1 MIMAMILNTTTLTN
15 TLILTNSMAGI
26 LSFDFVIHAVIAAF
40 LASITCGFI
49 GAYIVARRMV
59 FISGG
64 ITHAS
69 FGGIGLGYFLGI
81 NPILGAAIF
90 SILSAFG
97 IRLVSKQTDIREDSA
112 IGILWSFGMAVGI
125 IFIYLTPGYAPNL
138 MSYLFGSILTVT
150 IADLSMMGI
159 LAAITIA
166 VFLFFYRTILFI
178 SFDEEYARSHNAP
191 VETFNYLMLT
201 LVALVIVI
209 NIRVAGIILVIS
221 YLTIPQSTANLFV
234 NDLKKIIF
242 LSVLISFSG
251 SCIGLLISYYWNI
264 PSGATIIFVFVLI
277 FMIARAIAYLR
288 SSKQR
293 NGSIAER

>member
-1 MIMAMILNTTTLTN
+1 MAE
-15 TLILTNSMAGI
+15 I
-26 LSFDFVIHAVIAAF
+26 LSFDFVIHALIAAF

-69 FGGIGLGYFLGI
+69 FGGIGLGYFWGI

-125 IFIYLTPGYAPNL
+125 IFIYITPGYAPNL

-150 IADLSMMGI
+150 IADLTMMGI
-159 LAAITIA
+159 LATVTIA

-277 FMIARAIAYLR
+277 FMIARAIAFLKSR
-288 SSKQR
+288 KQR
-293 NGSIAER
+293 NDSIAVR

>member
-1 MIMAMILNTTTLTN
+1 MTRSRNTRINTTIHTN
-15 TLILTNSMAGI
+15 KMAGI
-26 LSFDFVIHAVIAAF
+26 LSYDFVLHALEAAF

-81 NPILGAAIF
+81 NPIFGAAVF

-150 IADLSMMGI
+150 STDLALMGL
-159 LAAITIA
+159 LAAITVS
-166 VFLFFYRTILFI
+166 VFLLFYRTILFI

-234 NDLKKIIF
+234 NDLKKIIILSMIISFTGSITGLF
-242 LSVLISFSG
+242 LSYF
-251 SCIGLLISYYWNI
+251 WNI

-277 FMIARAIAYLR
+277 FMIARAIVYLR
-288 SSKQR
+288 NLKQR
-293 NGSIAER
+293 NNSVADR

>member
-1 MIMAMILNTTTLTN
+1 MITALIMSTFIITIIPTN
-15 TLILTNSMAGI
+15 KMEGI
-26 LSFDFVIHAVIAAF
+26 LSFGFILHALEAAL

-81 NPILGAAIF
+81 NPIFGAAIF

-150 IADLSMMGI
+150 PTDLTLMGI

-166 VFLFFYRTILFI
+166 IFVLFYRTILFI

-234 NDLKKIIF
+234 NDLKKIII
-242 LSVLISFSG
+242 LSMIISFTG
-251 SCIGLLISYYWNI
+251 SVTGLLLSYYWNI

-277 FMIARAIAYLR
+277 FMIAKSIQYLR
-288 SSKQR
+288 NIKLRNSSITD
-293 NGSIAER
+293 N

>member
-1 MIMAMILNTTTLTN
+1 MITFTIITIPTN
-15 TLILTNSMAGI
+15 KMEGI
-26 LSFDFVIHAVIAAF
+26 LSYDFVLHALEAAF

-81 NPILGAAIF
+81 NPIVSAAIF

-150 IADLSMMGI
+150 PTDLAFMGI
-159 LAAITIA
+159 LAAVTVSI
-166 VFLFFYRTILFI
+166 FLLFYRTILFI

-234 NDLKKIIF
+234 NDLKKIII
-242 LSVLISFSG
+242 LSMIISFTG
-251 SCIGLLISYYWNI
+251 SITGLFLSYYWNI

-277 FMIARAIAYLR
+277 FIIARAIVYLR
-288 SSKQR
+288 NLKQR
-293 NGSIAER
+293 NISVSDN

>member
-1 MIMAMILNTTTLTN
+1 ME
-15 TLILTNSMAGI
+15 GI
-26 LSFDFVIHAVIAAF
+26 LSYSFILHAFEAAF

-64 ITHAS
+64 ITHSS

-81 NPILGAAIF
+81 NPIFGAAVF

-150 IADLSMMGI
+150 SLDLGLMGI
-159 LAAITIA
+159 LAFITFAIF
-166 VFLFFYRTILFI
+166 VLFYRTILYI

-234 NDLKKIIF
+234 NDMKKIII
-242 LSVLISFSG
+242 LSMIISFAG
-251 SCIGLLISYYWNI
+251 SVTGLLLSYYWNI
-264 PSGATIIFVFVLI
+264 PSGATIIFVFVVI
-277 FMIARAIAYLR
+277 FAISRTIQYIHNL
-288 SSKQR
+288 KQR
-293 NGSIAER
+293 NNPISGV

>member
-1 MIMAMILNTTTLTN
+1 
-15 TLILTNSMAGI
+15 MAGI
-26 LSFDFVIHAVIAAF
+26 LSFDFVRHAIEAAF

-90 SILSAFG
+90 SVLSAFG

-150 IADLSMMGI
+150 STDLAFMGT
-159 LAAITIA
+159 LTLVTVA
-166 VFLFFYRTILFI
+166 VFLLFYRTILFI

-234 NDLKKIIF
+234 NDLKKIIIV
-242 LSVLISFSG
+242 SMIISFTG
-251 SCIGLLISYYWNI
+251 SMTGLFLSYYWNI

-277 FMIARAIAYLR
+277 FIVARALVYLR
-288 SSKQR
+288 NLKQR
-293 NGSIAER
+293 KSAIAD

>member
-1 MIMAMILNTTTLTN
+1 MIMITLTI
-15 TLILTNSMAGI
+15 TTILTYKMAGI
-26 LSFDFVIHAVIAAF
+26 LSYNFVLHALEAAF

-81 NPILGAAIF
+81 YPIVGAAIF
-90 SILSAFG
+90 SVLSAFG

-150 IADLSMMGI
+150 PTDLAFMGI
-159 LAAITIA
+159 LALVTVS
-166 VFLFFYRTILFI
+166 VFLLFYRTILFI
-178 SFDEEYARSHNAP
+178 SFDEEYARSHKAP

-234 NDLKKIIF
+234 NDLKKIII
-242 LSVLISFSG
+242 LSIIISFTG
-251 SCIGLLISYYWNI
+251 SITGLFLSYYWNI

-277 FMIARAIAYLR
+277 FMIARAIVYLR
-288 SSKQR
+288 NLKQR
-293 NGSIAER
+293 TSSISDI

>member
-1 MIMAMILNTTTLTN
+1 
-15 TLILTNSMAGI
+15 MAGI
-26 LSFDFVIHAVIAAF
+26 LSYDFVRHAVEAAF

-64 ITHAS
+64 ITHSS

-81 NPILGAAIF
+81 NPIFGAAIF
-90 SILSAFG
+90 SVLSAFG

-150 IADLSMMGI
+150 STDLILMGI
-159 LAAITIA
+159 LAVVTVGA
-166 VFLFFYRTILFI
+166 FMLFYRTILFI

-234 NDLKKIIF
+234 NDLKKIIIF
-242 LSVLISFSG
+242 STVISFTG
-251 SCIGLLISYYWNI
+251 SMAGLFLSYYWNI

-277 FMIARAIAYLR
+277 FMIARFLVYLR
-288 SSKQR
+288 NLKSR
-293 NGSIAER
+293 NISISN

>member
-1 MIMAMILNTTTLTN
+1 M
-15 TLILTNSMAGI
+15 SGI
-26 LSFDFVIHAVIAAF
+26 LSYDFVIHALEAAF

-69 FGGIGLGYFLGI
+69 FGGIGLGYYLGI
-81 NPILGAAIF
+81 NPIFGAAVF

-97 IRLVSKQTDIREDSA
+97 IRLVSNQTDIREDSA

-150 IADLSMMGI
+150 PTDLAFMGI
-159 LAAITIA
+159 LAVVTVT
-166 VFLFFYRTILFI
+166 VFLLFYRTILFI

-234 NDLKKIIF
+234 NDFKKIII
-242 LSVLISFSG
+242 LSILISFTG
-251 SCIGLLISYYWNI
+251 SITGLFLSYYWNI

-277 FMIARAIAYLR
+277 FMIARAIVYLR
-288 SSKQR
+288 NLKQR
-293 NGSIAER
+293 KSSVSDR

>member
-1 MIMAMILNTTTLTN
+1 MFIYLTTSTIKMALFLSYDFIL
-15 TLILTNSMAGI
+15 
-26 LSFDFVIHAVIAAF
+26 HALEAAL
-40 LASITCGFI
+40 LASITCGII

-81 NPILGAAIF
+81 NPILGAAVF

-97 IRLVSKQTDIREDSA
+97 IRLISKQTDIREDSA

-150 IADLSMMGI
+150 STDLTMMAI
-159 LAAITIA
+159 LATITVLI
-166 VFLFFYRTILFI
+166 FLLFYRTILFI

-191 VETFNYLMLT
+191 VETFNYLMLI

-234 NDLKKIIF
+234 NDLKKIIIF
-242 LSVLISFSG
+242 SMIISFAG
-251 SCIGLLISYYWNI
+251 SILGLLISYYWNI

-277 FMIARAIAYLR
+277 FLFARIIKYYM
-288 SSKQR
+288 SFKQR
-293 NGSIAER
+293 TISATER

>member
-1 MIMAMILNTTTLTN
+1 MSMATLTN
-15 TLILTNSMAGI
+15 MSIPTNNMAGI
-26 LSFDFVIHAVIAAF
+26 LTYDFVLHAVEAAL

-69 FGGIGLGYFLGI
+69 FGGIGLGYFLGM
-81 NPILGAAIF
+81 NPIFGAAIF

-150 IADLSMMGI
+150 PTDLTLMAI
-159 LAAITIA
+159 LAAVTVAIFT
-166 VFLFFYRTILFI
+166 LFYRTILFI

-234 NDLKKIIF
+234 NDLKKIII
-242 LSVLISFSG
+242 LSMIISFAG
-251 SCIGLLISYYWNI
+251 SITGLFLSYYWNI

-277 FMIARAIAYLR
+277 FMIARAIVFMR
-288 SSKQR
+288 NIRQR
-293 NGSIAER
+293 NNPVAD

>member
-1 MIMAMILNTTTLTN
+1 
-15 TLILTNSMAGI
+15 
-26 LSFDFVIHAVIAAF
+26 
-40 LASITCGFI
+40 
-49 GAYIVARRMV
+49 MV

-81 NPILGAAIF
+81 NPIFGAAIF

-150 IADLSMMGI
+150 PTDLAFMGI
-159 LAAITIA
+159 LAAVTVT
-166 VFLFFYRTILFI
+166 VFLLFYRTILFI

-234 NDLKKIIF
+234 NDLKKIII
-242 LSVLISFSG
+242 LSMIISFAG
-251 SCIGLLISYYWNI
+251 SITGLFISYYYNI

-277 FMIARAIAYLR
+277 FAIARTIVYLR
-288 SSKQR
+288 ALKQR
-293 NGSIAER
+293 NSSVIDR

>member
-1 MIMAMILNTTTLTN
+1 
-15 TLILTNSMAGI
+15 MAGI
-26 LSFDFVIHAVIAAF
+26 FTYDFVVHALQAAF
-40 LASITCGFI
+40 LASITCGII

-69 FGGIGLGYFLGI
+69 FGGIGLGYFLGL
-81 NPILGAAIF
+81 NPIVGAAIF

-150 IADLSMMGI
+150 PADLVFMKV
-159 LAAITIA
+159 LAVVTVLI
-166 VFLFFYRTILFI
+166 FLFFYRTILFI

-234 NDLKKIIF
+234 NDLKKIII
-242 LSVLISFSG
+242 LSMIISFAG
-251 SCIGLLISYYWNI
+251 SIIGLFLSYYWNI
-264 PSGATIIFVFVLI
+264 PSGATIIFVFVVI
-277 FMIARAIAYLR
+277 FGLARGLVYLR
-288 SSKQR
+288 NIKQR
-293 NGSIAER
+293 KQNVVGN

>member
-1 MIMAMILNTTTLTN
+1 MLTII
-15 TLILTNSMAGI
+15 TIRTNKMEGI
-26 LSFDFVIHAVIAAF
+26 LSYDFVLHALEAAF

-69 FGGIGLGYFLGI
+69 FGGIGMGYFLGI
-81 NPILGAAIF
+81 NPIVGAAIF

-150 IADLSMMGI
+150 PTDLAFMGI
-159 LAAITIA
+159 LAAVTVS
-166 VFLFFYRTILFI
+166 VFLLFYRTILFI

-234 NDLKKIIF
+234 NDLKKIII
-242 LSVLISFSG
+242 LSMIISFTG
-251 SCIGLLISYYWNI
+251 SITGLFLSYYWNI

-277 FMIARAIAYLR
+277 FIIARAIVYLR
-288 SSKQR
+288 NLKQR
-293 NGSIAER
+293 TSSVSDR

>member
-1 MIMAMILNTTTLTN
+1 MIWNMFTPTN
-15 TLILTNSMAGI
+15 IHIPTNNMAGI
-26 LSFDFVIHAVIAAF
+26 LSFDFVIHAIEAAF

-81 NPILGAAIF
+81 NPIFGAAIF

-150 IADLSMMGI
+150 LADLTMMGI
-159 LAAITIA
+159 LAAVTIA

-242 LSVLISFSG
+242 LSVIISFSG

-277 FMIARAIAYLR
+277 FILARAIVYLHNR
-288 SSKQR
+288 KQR
-293 NGSIAER
+293 NGSVADI

>member
-1 MIMAMILNTTTLTN
+1 
-15 TLILTNSMAGI
+15 MAGI
-26 LSFDFVIHAVIAAF
+26 FSYDFILHALEAAL

-81 NPILGAAIF
+81 SPILGAAVF

-150 IADLSMMGI
+150 PADLAMMGI
-159 LAAITIA
+159 LAAVTLII
-166 VFLFFYRTILFI
+166 FILFYRTILFI

-191 VETFNYLMLT
+191 VETFNYLMLI

-234 NDLKKIIF
+234 NDLKKIIV
-242 LSVLISFSG
+242 LSIIISFTG
-251 SCIGLLISYYWNI
+251 SVTGLLISYYWNI
-264 PSGATIIFVFVLI
+264 PSGATIIFVFVII
-277 FMIARAIAYLR
+277 FIAARAVQYVINKKTR
-288 SSKQR
+288 INPVSDK
-293 NGSIAER
+293 

>member
-1 MIMAMILNTTTLTN
+1 MIMTTIMTMTIFIQTLSTIN
-15 TLILTNSMAGI
+15 MAGI
-26 LSFDFVIHAVIAAF
+26 LSYDFVLHAVEAAF

-81 NPILGAAIF
+81 NPIFGAAIF

-150 IADLSMMGI
+150 STDLALMGI
-159 LAAITIA
+159 LAAVTITI
-166 VFLFFYRTILFI
+166 FMLFYRTILFI

-234 NDLKKIIF
+234 NDLKKIII
-242 LSVLISFSG
+242 LSMIISFAG
-251 SCIGLLISYYWNI
+251 SITGLFLSYYWNI

-277 FMIARAIAYLR
+277 FIIARSIVYLR
-288 SSKQR
+288 NLKQR
-293 NGSIAER
+293 TNSISDR

>member
-1 MIMAMILNTTTLTN
+1 
-15 TLILTNSMAGI
+15 MAGI
-26 LSFDFVIHAVIAAF
+26 FSYDFVLHAVEAAF

-81 NPILGAAIF
+81 NPIVGAAIF

-150 IADLSMMGI
+150 PTDLIMMGI
-159 LAAITIA
+159 LSVATVA
-166 VFLFFYRTILFI
+166 VFVLFYRTILFI

-201 LVALVIVI
+201 LVALVIVL

-234 NDLKKIIF
+234 NDLKKIIVVSMILSFAGSLTGLF
-242 LSVLISFSG
+242 LS
-251 SCIGLLISYYWNI
+251 YYYNI

-277 FMIARAIAYLR
+277 FAIARTIVYARHLKR
-288 SSKQR
+288 R
-293 NGSIAER
+293 NDPIDF

>member
-1 MIMAMILNTTTLTN
+1 
-15 TLILTNSMAGI
+15 MAGLI
-26 LSFDFVIHAVIAAF
+26 SYDFVIHALEAAF

-81 NPILGAAIF
+81 NPIFGAAIF

-150 IADLSMMGI
+150 TTDLTLMGI
-159 LAAITIA
+159 LAAATVAI
-166 VFLFFYRTILFI
+166 FLLFYRTILFI

-234 NDLKKIIF
+234 NDLKKIII
-242 LSVLISFSG
+242 LSMIISFAG
-251 SCIGLLISYYWNI
+251 SLTGLFLSYYWNI

-277 FMIARAIAYLR
+277 FIIARAIVYLR
-288 SSKQR
+288 NLKLR
-293 NGSIAER
+293 NTSITG

>member
-1 MIMAMILNTTTLTN
+1 MT
-15 TLILTNSMAGI
+15 GI
-26 LSFDFVIHAVIAAF
+26 LSYDFVLHAIEAAF
-40 LASITCGFI
+40 LASISCGFI

-81 NPILGAAIF
+81 SPIFGAAIF

-97 IRLVSKQTDIREDSA
+97 IRIVSSQSDIREDSA

-150 IADLSMMGI
+150 STDLALMGI
-159 LAAITIA
+159 LAAVTILI
-166 VFLFFYRTILFI
+166 FLLFYRTILFI

-234 NDLKKIIF
+234 NDLKKIII
-242 LSVLISFSG
+242 LSMLISFAG
-251 SCIGLLISYYWNI
+251 SLTGLFLSYYWNI

-277 FMIARAIAYLR
+277 FILARSAVYLKNKR
-288 SSKQR
+288 QLKNSVV
-293 NGSIAER
+293 

>member
-1 MIMAMILNTTTLTN
+1 
-15 TLILTNSMAGI
+15 MAGI
-26 LSFDFVIHAVIAAF
+26 LSYDFVLHAIEAAF

-69 FGGIGLGYFLGI
+69 FGGIGMGYFLGI
-81 NPILGAAIF
+81 NPIVGAAIF

-150 IADLSMMGI
+150 PTDLAFMGI
-159 LAAITIA
+159 LAAVTVS
-166 VFLFFYRTILFI
+166 VFLLFYRTILFI

-234 NDLKKIIF
+234 NDLKKIII
-242 LSVLISFSG
+242 LSMIISFTG
-251 SCIGLLISYYWNI
+251 SITGLFLSYYWNI

-277 FMIARAIAYLR
+277 FIIARAIIYLR
-288 SSKQR
+288 NLKQR
-293 NGSIAER
+293 TSSVSDR

>member
-1 MIMAMILNTTTLTN
+1 
-15 TLILTNSMAGI
+15 MAGI
-26 LSFDFVIHAVIAAF
+26 LSYDFVLHALEAAL
-40 LASITCGFI
+40 LASISCGFI

-81 NPILGAAIF
+81 NPILGAAVF

-150 IADLSMMGI
+150 PTDLLMMAL
-159 LAAITIA
+159 LAAVTVI
-166 VFLFFYRTILFI
+166 VFVLFYRTILFI

-234 NDLKKIIF
+234 NDLKKIII
-242 LSVLISFSG
+242 LSMLISFAG
-251 SCIGLLISYYWNI
+251 SITGLLLSYFWNI

-277 FMIARAIAYLR
+277 FALARLLVYFRNL
-288 SSKQR
+288 KQR
-293 NGSIAER
+293 KSSIAS

>member
-1 MIMAMILNTTTLTN
+1 ME
-15 TLILTNSMAGI
+15 GI
-26 LSFDFVIHAVIAAF
+26 LSYNFILHAVEAAF
-40 LASITCGFI
+40 LASISCGFI

-81 NPILGAAIF
+81 NPIFGAAVF

-150 IADLSMMGI
+150 TVDLVLMGI
-159 LAAITIA
+159 LAAATVII
-166 VFLFFYRTILFI
+166 FIFFYRTILFI

-234 NDLKKIIF
+234 NDLKKIII
-242 LSVLISFSG
+242 LSMIISFTG
-251 SCIGLLISYYWNI
+251 SLTGLFFSYYWNI

-277 FMIARAIAYLR
+277 FILARAIVYLR
-288 SSKQR
+288 NLKQR
-293 NGSIAER
+293 KNSLA

>member
-1 MIMAMILNTTTLTN
+1 MITALIMSTFIITIIPTN
-15 TLILTNSMAGI
+15 KMEGI
-26 LSFDFVIHAVIAAF
+26 LSYGFILHALEAAL

-81 NPILGAAIF
+81 NPIFGAAIF

-150 IADLSMMGI
+150 PTDLALMGI

-166 VFLFFYRTILFI
+166 IFVLFYRTILFI

-234 NDLKKIIF
+234 NDLKKIII
-242 LSVLISFSG
+242 LSMIISFTG
-251 SCIGLLISYYWNI
+251 SVTGLLLSYYWNI

-277 FMIARAIAYLR
+277 FMIARAIQYLR
-288 SSKQR
+288 NLKQR
-293 NGSIAER
+293 NSSIADN

>member
-1 MIMAMILNTTTLTN
+1 MIWNMFTPTN
-15 TLILTNSMAGI
+15 IHIPTNNMAGI
-26 LSFDFVIHAVIAAF
+26 LSFDFVIHAIEAAF

-81 NPILGAAIF
+81 NPIFGAAIF

-150 IADLSMMGI
+150 LADLTMMGI
-159 LAAITIA
+159 LAAVTIA

-242 LSVLISFSG
+242 LSVIISFSG

-277 FMIARAIAYLR
+277 FILARAIVYLR
-288 SSKQR
+288 NRKQR
-293 NGSIAER
+293 NGSVADI